1 MVKLTNNKMIKT
13 LKTLLTLSFFF
24 LFATP
29 ALAGFGISPADV
41 YNTHLKPGDNF
52 EKEITL
58 SRSDI
63 DEDLKV
69 VIETDLKEAE
79 SWFQFE
85 PGKEFIFPTGQSRLV
100 LKIKVNVPNNAE
112 LKTYQGIIRIKA
124 SSVDTQNS
132 GVSIVKGARMEVNL
146 VTTSLDVSTLVVK
159 GMSISEVHDS
169 DPIKLLMNIEN
180 KGNTKTAPTK
190 VTLEIQDLTQ
200 KTIETQEDSSLE
212 KIDPNISKEIT
223 AEFKNNLKGGEY
235 FGLVKIYLDDK
246 LIHSDRLVFKVI
258 NAIET
263 NGQVSKVSL
272 VSKFINLIKTNKVE
286 TVALLLTPLIPI
298 IIGLLVYKFGALL
311 FLKKFFLVGTIAY
324 GILTITIFSF
334 YHFKWKPANMAKPGD
349 IGSVQGESIEAPS
362 PTLPPKNI
370 DNSSL
375 KVDRDNT
382 NGYPIYRTPNLN
394 STVVY
399 VATEN
404 EKLQVIDE
412 KEGWYQV
419 STNNGTGGW
428 LQKTS
433 VKSSQ

>member
-1 MVKLTNNKMIKT
+1 VVKLINNKMLKT

-58 SRSDI
+58 SRSDT

-69 VIETDLKEAE
+69 VVETDLKEAE

-85 PGKEFIFPTGQSRLV
+85 PGKEFIFPTGQSRLI

-159 GMSISEVHDS
+159 GMSISEVHDN

-180 KGNTKTAPTK
+180 KGNTITAPTK
-190 VTLEIQDLTQ
+190 VTLEIQDLTK
-200 KTIETQEDSSLE
+200 KTIETLEDSSLE
-212 KIDPNISKEIT
+212 KIDPNISKEII
-223 AEFKNNLKGGEY
+223 AEFKNNLGGGEY
-235 FGLVKIYLDDK
+235 FGLVKVYLDDK

-258 NAIET
+258 NAT
-263 NGQVSKVSL
+263 KTSAQVSQISFL
-272 VSKFINLIKTNKVE
+272 SKFINLIKTNKIE
-286 TVALLLTPLIPI
+286 TVALLLIPLIPT
-298 IIGLLVYKFGALL
+298 IIGLVVYKFGVLL
-311 FLKKFFLVGTIAY
+311 FLKKLFLVGTIAY
-324 GILTITIFSF
+324 SILAITLLSF
-334 YHFKWKPANMAKPGD
+334 YHFKWKPANMAKPD
-349 IGSVQGESIEAPS
+349 DVGSVQGESVEVNPTSS
-362 PTLPPKNI
+362 PKII
-370 DNSSL
+370 DNSPL

-382 NGYPIYRTPNLN
+382 NGYPIYRTPDLN

-399 VATEN
+399 FATEN
-404 EKLQVIDE
+404 EKLQVINE
-412 KEGWYQV
+412 KEDWYQV